1 MEKSLDPRIARL
13 DIQRSDEGTAP
24 ISAHEYW
31 ETFEVFVQS
40 RRGKQHIHAGTV
52 HAPDAG
58 MALIFAKE
66 QFGRRQH
73 CVNMWVVAT
82 TEIFAFRYDDSDM
95 FETVPEKLHRE
106 PGGYK
111 VRDKIEAYRKKI
123 SQQKADKS

>member
-13 DIQRSDEGTAP
+13 DIQRSDEHSTP
-24 ISAHEYW
+24 IGKHEYW
-31 ETFEVFVQS
+31 ETYEVFVQS

-52 HAPDAG
+52 HAPDAE
-58 MALIFAKE
+58 MALVFAKE

-82 TEIFAFRYDDSDM
+82 TDIFAFQYADSDM
-95 FETVPEKLHRE
+95 FDTVPEKLHRE

-123 SQQKADKS
+123 SQEKADKS